1 MSLQYKSKKERL
13 EEVIKVLRLLRNLGI
28 PQQNE
33 GIIEITN
40 ILRQWVNDGKYQKGR
55 IKLTGYERV
64 IYYELYTRQNVEIA
78 VNLKFVKGL

>member
-1 MSLQYKSKKERL
+1 
-13 EEVIKVLRLLRNLGI
+13 LGI

-40 ILRQWVNDGKYQKGR
+40 ILRKWINDGKYQKGR
-55 IKLTGYERV
+55 IKLMGYERV
-64 IYYELYTRQNVEIA
+64 IYYELYTRKNVEIA